1 MMRGNDGISTR
12 PQSGGIIRSP
22 QSRDINDTQTK
33 PENKMAAGDTVS
45 TGVSIGQTA
54 MSAMNPTPESVQKDL
69 ETAVNNAD
77 NATTDA
83 ALMAGTEELNQS
95 PNRTRSGSAQE
106 ATNAQAA
113 TVLNYDLK
121 NRALN
126 RQTAYSNAVD
136 AGARRL
142 EAAGLNEEAQA
153 LKQAGDLQKQSSDAM
168 LWVDAFNDMLDAYK
182 QYRNAKK

>member
-12 PQSGGIIRSP
+12 PKSGGIISPP
-22 QSRDINDTQTK
+22 QSRGITK
-33 PENKMAAGDTVS
+33 PEDKKAAEDTVS
-45 TGVSIGQTA
+45 TGVSTGQNA
-54 MSAMNPTPESVQKDL
+54 ASAANPTPESVQKDL

-113 TVLNYDLK
+113 TILNYDLK

-168 LWVDAFNDMLDAYK
+168 LWVDAFSDMMDAYK
-182 QYRNAKK
+182 EYRDDKKKK

>member
-1 MMRGNDGISTR
+1 MRGNDGINTR
-12 PQSGGIIRSP
+12 PQSGGIERAP
-22 QSRDINDTQTK
+22 MTKQEANTPTTAADNKTTQ
-33 PENKMAAGDTVS
+33 GDTSNVS
-45 TGVSIGQTA
+45 QSA
-54 MSAMNPTPESVQKDL
+54 ESAMNPTLESVQKDL

-136 AGARRL
+136 AGASKL

-153 LKQAGDLQKQSSDAM
+153 LKQAGDLQKQSADA
-168 LWVDAFNDMLDAYK
+168 LIWVDALNDMLGAYK
-182 QYRNAKK
+182 QYQKTKK

>member
-12 PQSGGIIRSP
+12 PQSGGIDRAP
-22 QSRDINDTQTK
+22 KTDIGTNNNTQAAASDS
-33 PENKMAAGDTVS
+33 KMAR
-45 TGVSIGQTA
+45 GVTSNATQTA

-168 LWVDAFNDMLDAYK
+168 LWVDAFNDMLGAYK
-182 QYRNAKK
+182 QYRNVK

>member
-12 PQSGGIIRSP
+12 PQSGGIERAPMTEQGANTSTTAA
-22 QSRDINDTQTK
+22 D
-33 PENKMAAGDTVS
+33 NKMTQGDTSNVS
-45 TGVSIGQTA
+45 QTA
-54 MSAMNPTPESVQKDL
+54 MSAINPTPESVQKDL
-69 ETAVNNAD
+69 ETAVNNAN

-83 ALMAGTEELNQS
+83 ALTAGVEELNQS

-153 LKQAGDLQKQSSDAM
+153 LKQAGDLQKQSSDAL
-168 LWVDAFNDMLDAYK
+168 LWVDAFNDMLGAYK
-182 QYRNAKK
+182 QYQKTKK